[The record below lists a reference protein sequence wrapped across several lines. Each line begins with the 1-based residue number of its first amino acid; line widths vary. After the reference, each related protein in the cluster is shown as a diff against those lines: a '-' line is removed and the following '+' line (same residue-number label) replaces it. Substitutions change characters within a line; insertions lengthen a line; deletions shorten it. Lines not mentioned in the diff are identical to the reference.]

1 MESQAFKSDPLWQK
15 LTELELDAVDASLT
29 FTRRLAREN
38 DWSINYTSRVI
49 DEYRR
54 FVYLTQRCDHQ
65 VTPSDEV
72 DQAWHLH
79 LTYTQSYWNDLCHS
93 ALNRPLHH
101 GPTKGGKSEGIRFED
116 QYARTLASYEKTFG
130 HAPPEDIW
138 PPSEIRFGEAA
149 SFVRV
154 NKQHVWVLPKPWR
167 VGRGRP
173 LVVASCF
180 ALISPPLAAGATMNP
195 FDFDGPTFLTFY
207 IVLSVLAVLGA
218 LICRS
223 ALRTPDDPNIN
234 IDSLANNESI
244 AALQGKWQSVLH
256 VALSKL
262 LREKAI
268 EFDKRKKV
276 VGNTVVPLTG
286 IYFLTANREPN
297 ESDTYLE
304 QAILQKTVGDGMQ
317 VEEIGRDTA
326 IQFQAERVIEIGE
339 SKGLLETK
347 SSYLSAQLSAAFLT
361 GATILMGISKLV
373 IGISRDKPVGLLIL
387 GLLALIITTFFILKR
402 PKRTKTGDRL
412 LQELQLQHY
421 SLKKQAIKK
430 GKNLSPEEIGLAVGL
445 FGISTCAAAELK
457 RLQTEVKSASAG
469 SGGCGAD
476 FTIGGW
482 DGGDTGGASGCGGGG
497 CGGGC
502 GGCSG

>member
-116 QYARTLASYEKTFG
+116 QYARTLASYEEIFG
-130 HAPPEDIW
+130 HAPPEEIW

-207 IVLSVLAVLGA
+207 IVLSVFAVLGA

-256 VALSKL
+256 VALAKL

-268 EFDKRKKV
+268 EFDKRKKFLGKV
-276 VGNTVVPLTG
+276 VLPFSGDYYL
-286 IYFLTANREPN
+286 IANREPN
-297 ESDTYLE
+297 ENDTDLE
-304 QAILQKTVGDGMQ
+304 QEILKATAGDGMQ
-317 VEEIGRDTA
+317 VEKIGKSLKLD
-326 IQFQAERVIEIGE
+326 AERIIEISE
-339 SKGLLETK
+339 SNGLLETK
-347 SSYLSAQLSAAFLT
+347 SSYLSAQLAAAFLLGST
-361 GATILMGISKLV
+361 LLIGVIKLIV
-373 IGISRDKPVGLLIL
+373 GISRDKPVGYLFLCLIVL
-387 GLLALIITTFFILKR
+387 VVISVLVIRR
-402 PKRTKTGDRL
+402 PKRTKAGNRIFNDL
-412 LQELQLQHY
+412 LYQHY
-421 SLKKQAIKK
+421 SLKSKAKNK
-430 GKNLSPEEIGLAVGL
+430 PKNLGPEEIALAVGL
-445 FGISTCAAAELK
+445 FGISTCDAPELS
-457 RLQTEVKSASAG
+457 RLKTEVQSTSAN
-469 SGGCGAD
+469 SGGCGS
-476 FTIGGW
+476 
-482 DGGDTGGASGCGGGG
+482 SGCGDGGG

-502 GGCSG
+502 GGCGGCG